1 MNTDSNT
8 PSKSYLL
15 LFRNAGEES
24 HAGLSQSER
33 AQLASRWNK
42 WVDSLLAS
50 GRLREGHPL
59 ALGGRVV
66 SEPRGA
72 RVTDGPYAEA
82 KEVVGGFL
90 VISAPHLDAA
100 VEIARGCPG
109 LDHGLT
115 VEVRELLS
123 RSPMLDDVQAVSRVR
138 DQDAGCA

>member
-1 MNTDSNT
+1 MNTTSDSH
-8 PSKSYLL
+8 SQSFLF

-24 HAGLSQSER
+24 HAGLSEADR
-33 AQLASRWNK
+33 ARLAARWNT
-42 WVDSLLAS
+42 WVASLLSS
-50 GRLREGHPL
+50 GHLREGHPL

-90 VISAPHLDAA
+90 VVSAPHLDAA

-115 VEVRELLS
+115 VEVRELLA

-138 DQDAGCA
+138 DEDATRP